1 MIKKDETLLPLL
13 ALRSHIYFILP
24 PPWSPTYEHRA
35 CVSQAAIV
43 CYGQKI
49 ALTCALLGVL
59 GLESI
64 KQEDKEFAGWVHFT
78 DQPEDVAYISPHI
91 VFSFPN
97 LAKHNQ
103 ISQVSLKM
111 LRTTHLMLSLV
122 SST

>member
-1 MIKKDETLLPLL
+1 MKHCYLYWLSDHTSISFFPPLGHPL
-13 ALRSHIYFILP
+13 MSTVH
-24 PPWSPTYEHRA
+24 
-35 CVSQAAIV
+35 QAAIV
-43 CYGQKI
+43 CYEQKI

-111 LRTTHLMLSLV
+111 LHTTRLCCL
-122 SST
+122 